1 VEPVPGL
8 RAVPKECLQK
18 GEKKKGVQKVG
29 DREMRE
35 KKKDLRTGRKE
46 ERKAG
51 QRHK

>member
-35 KKKDLRTGRKE
+35 KKKGLKDGKKGRKE
-46 ERKAG
+46 SRPK
-51 QRHK
+51 K